1 MERVLVTGATGNV
14 GSYVLDFL
22 ARDTNI
28 EVVAAISRPESA
40 KKFSADIKTAV
51 LDFENPTTFETSLE
65 RVDRIFLMR
74 PPHIS
79 NTKTT
84 FLPFIET
91 AKKKGVRHI
100 VFLSLIGV
108 ESNKIVPH
116 YKIEKYILASGIP
129 YTFLRAGFFM
139 QNLNTTHLDDIRNH
153 HKIILPA
160 GNGKTSFVDTRDVA
174 EVGALALSNGNHFNK
189 KYNLTGSRALTY
201 YEVASVLSKVL
212 DEEINYQPVSVIKF
226 FRHMKTQGH
235 KTAYVMVV
243 TVLYLVTKF
252 GKAGNIYQDIQQILN
267 REPVSFEKYAAD
279 HVGYFKK

>member
-22 ARDTNI
+22 KRDTNI
-28 EVVAAISRPESA
+28 EVVAAISRPEGA
-40 KKFSADIKTAV
+40 KKFSPDVKTAV
-51 LDFENPTTFETSLE
+51 LDFENPVTFETSLE
-65 RVDRIFLMR
+65 QVDRIFLMR

-79 NTKTT
+79 KTKTT
-84 FLPFIET
+84 FLPFIEA

-116 YKIEKYILASGIP
+116 YKIEQYILASGIP

-139 QNLNTTHLDDIRNH
+139 QNLNTTHLDDIRNL

-160 GNGKTSFVDTRDVA
+160 GNGRTSFVDTRDVA
-174 EVGALALSNGNHFNK
+174 EVGALALSTANHFNE

-201 YEVASVLSKVL
+201 YEVASVLSRVL
-212 DEEINYQPVSVIKF
+212 DKEINYQSVSVIKF
-226 FRHMKTQGH
+226 FWHMKAQGH

-252 GKAGNIYQDIQQILN
+252 GKAGNIYQDIQQLLN
-267 REPVSFEKYAAD
+267 REPISFEKYAAD
-279 HVGYFKK
+279 HVGYFNK

>member
-22 ARDTNI
+22 RKDMNI
-28 EVVAAISRPESA
+28 EAVAAISRPESA
-40 KKFSADIKTAV
+40 KKFSPDIKTAV
-51 LDFENPTTFETSLE
+51 LDFENPATFETSLE

-79 NTKTT
+79 NTKNT
-84 FLPFIET
+84 FLPFIEV
-91 AKKKGVRHI
+91 AKKKGITHI

-139 QNLNTTHLDDIRNH
+139 QNLNTTHLDDIRNL

-160 GNGKTSFVDTRDVA
+160 GNGRTSFVDTRDVA
-174 EVGALALSNGNHFNK
+174 EVGALALSTGNHFNK

-201 YEVASVLSKVL
+201 YEVVSVLSSVL
-212 DEEINYQPVSVIKF
+212 DKEINYRPVSVFKF
-226 FRHMKTQGH
+226 FCHMKGQGH
-235 KTAYVMVV
+235 KTAYVIVV

-252 GKAGNIYQDIQQILN
+252 GKAGNIYQDIQQLLN
-267 REPVSFEKYAAD
+267 REPISFEKYVSD